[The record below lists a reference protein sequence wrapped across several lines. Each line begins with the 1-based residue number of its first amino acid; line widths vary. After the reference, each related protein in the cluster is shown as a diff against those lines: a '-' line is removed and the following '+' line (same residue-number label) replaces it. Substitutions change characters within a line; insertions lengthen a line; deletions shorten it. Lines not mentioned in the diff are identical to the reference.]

1 MGELSP
7 KSDAARADYEA
18 LRTGAAY
25 RVLDD
30 RLIVRVTGDDRVSFM
45 HGMCTAD
52 IKGLLAG
59 AIAPALLLTE
69 HAHVI
74 ADFNVWAACDAL
86 LIEVTAERWVR
97 AREQLEKLLVADDV
111 EFEELT
117 ALKVIDLEGP
127 RAAHA
132 IG

>member
-7 KSDAARADYEA
+7 KSDALRSDYEA
-18 LRTGAAY
+18 LRSGAAY

-30 RLIVRVTGDDRVSFM
+30 RLVVRVTGDDRVSFM

-59 AIAPALLLTE
+59 AITPALLLTE

-74 ADFNVWAACDAL
+74 ADFNVWAAGVAL
-86 LIEVTAERWVR
+86 LVEVSSERCAR
-97 AREQLEKLLVADDV
+97 ATQQ
-111 EFEELT
+111 
-117 ALKVIDLEGP
+117 
-127 RAAHA
+127 
-132 IG
+132 